1 MSFHEKCPECLKESG
16 PRETEKQAKKWL
28 DNHKRNIHKA
38 GRKPGAAPRNKTCIE
53 VPGKGFQKRC
63 SCCDYVSPF
72 YPKASTAHS
81 NIYYHMTTKHSQ
93 KAAKAVSLDKPADR
107 EAIIQGPAPVARA
120 AETPASIPYC
130 PMCGLHLEKVAAS
143 VKKVMPDPISFC
155 PRCGTNV
162 QVFAMAAAISQKYTH
177 KHK

>member
-28 DNHKRNIHKA
+28 DNHKRIVHKA
-38 GRKPGAAPRNKTCIE
+38 GHKPGGAPRNKTCIE
-53 VPGKGFQKRC
+53 VPGKGFQKKC
-63 SCCDYVSPF
+63 SCCDYTTPF

-81 NIYYHMTTKHSQ
+81 NLYYHMTTKHGQGQ
-93 KAAKAVSLDKPADR
+93 KAANALVSLDKPTAV
-107 EAIIQGPAPVARA
+107 EVKASV
-120 AETPASIPYC
+120 PASVPYC

-143 VKKVMPDPISFC
+143 VKKVMPDPIAFC

-162 QVFAMAAAISQKYTH
+162 QVFAMAAMISQKYTH
-177 KHK
+177 KHKL